1 MQAVLKYTESAL
13 QRGTPLGPY
22 RLINYVKQGGMST
35 VYLGYHTRTRT
46 HVALKVVDSS
56 CVDLKMIY
64 REREIMQALQ
74 HEHIVPCL
82 DAGACGRYHYLVM
95 PYLQGGTLEDMLNGS
110 LLTLDEVCSI
120 LEQLAG
126 ALTYI
131 HALGLLH
138 RDSKPANILF
148 DQDKNLYLSDF
159 GIVTWLGEKSEYDG
173 RMMGTPHYIA
183 PEILEG
189 NVDERSEVYSVG
201 ILLYEMLTGSVPFD
215 GPSDKICLD
224 HWKTQPLA
232 PSLLNPSIPR
242 SVERVILRALEKDPR
257 RRYQTVKDL
266 LCAFQK
272 ALDAPP
278 YFEHISSRWQ
288 ATCQKLHDCLS
299 PETPDWQLVDALATP
314 TRIRGDHHRKYIILP
329 HS

>member
-1 MQAVLKYTESAL
+1 MQAVLEYTESAL
-13 QRGTPLGPY
+13 QPGTLLGPY
-22 RLINYVKQGGMST
+22 RLINFVKQGGMST
-35 VYLGYHTRTRT
+35 VYLGYNTHTRA

-56 CVDLKMIY
+56 CVDLNMMY

-82 DAGACGRYHYLVM
+82 DAGEDGRYHYLVM

-110 LLTLDEVCSI
+110 LITLDEVCSI
-120 LEQLAG
+120 LEQLAS

-138 RDSKPANILF
+138 RDIKPANILF
-148 DQDKNLYLSDF
+148 DQDKNLYLTDF
-159 GIVTWLGEKSEYDG
+159 GIVTWLGEKPGYDG
-173 RMMGTPHYIA
+173 HMMGTPHYIA

-215 GPSDKICLD
+215 GPGDQICL
-224 HWKTQPLA
+224 HHRKTQPLA
-232 PSLLNPSIPR
+232 PSFLNPSLPR
-242 SVERVILRALEKDPR
+242 SVERVILRALEKAPR
-257 RRYQTVKDL
+257 RRYQTVEDL

-278 YFEHISSRWQ
+278 FFEHISSRWQ
-288 ATCQKLHDCLS
+288 VTYQKLCDCLS
-299 PETPDWQLVDALATP
+299 PETSDWQSVDALATP
-314 TRIRGDHHRKYIILP
+314 TRMMEP
-329 HS
+329 P

>member
-1 MQAVLKYTESAL
+1 MQAVLEHTKSAL
-13 QRGTPLGPY
+13 QPGTLLGPY
-22 RLINYVKQGGMST
+22 RLIHFVKQGGMST
-35 VYLGYHTRTRT
+35 VYLGYHTHTRA

-56 CVDLKMIY
+56 CVDLNMVY

-82 DAGACGRYHYLVM
+82 DAGEDGRYHYLVM

-120 LEQLAG
+120 LEQLAS

-138 RDSKPANILF
+138 RDIKPANILF
-148 DQDKNLYLSDF
+148 DQDNNLYLTDF
-159 GIVTWLGEKSEYDG
+159 GIVTWLGEKPGYDG
-173 RMMGTPHYIA
+173 HMMGTPHYIA

-215 GPSDKICLD
+215 GPGDQICLD
-224 HWKTQPLA
+224 HWKTQPMA
-232 PSLLNPSIPR
+232 PSLLNPSLPR
-242 SVERVILRALEKDPR
+242 PLERVILRALEKAPR
-257 RRYQTVKDL
+257 RRYQTVEDL
-266 LCAFQK
+266 RCAFQK

-278 YFEHISSRWQ
+278 FFERISSRWQ
-288 ATCQKLHDCLS
+288 ATCQKLRDCLS
-299 PETPDWQLVDALATP
+299 PETSDWQRVDALATP
-314 TRIRGDHHRKYIILP
+314 IRRMGP
-329 HS
+329 P